1 MVTLRTTL
9 AVLAAAFVL
18 SACSDDDAPEK
29 ADPTESPTHDPVADA
44 EAAVSGFYED
54 FAANELE
61 TACTWWTDDYATTS
75 VEEWN
80 EGQYGPRVT
89 TCPELLRA
97 IRDVFTIVGEP
108 SELLQVTEVNG
119 ELVDDTSAR
128 VDVMLAADD
137 EEQETYELTLT
148 DDGWRISGDD
158 SE

>member
-1 MVTLRTTL
+1 MATLRTKL

-18 SACSDDDAPEK
+18 AACSDDATPAKSE
-29 ADPTESPTHDPVADA
+29 ATESPTRDPVADA
-44 EAAVSGFYED
+44 EAAVSGFYDD
-54 FAANELE
+54 FAANELD
-61 TACTWWTDDYATTS
+61 TACEWWTDGYAASS
-75 VEEWN
+75 VDEWN

-89 TCPELLRA
+89 SCPELLRA